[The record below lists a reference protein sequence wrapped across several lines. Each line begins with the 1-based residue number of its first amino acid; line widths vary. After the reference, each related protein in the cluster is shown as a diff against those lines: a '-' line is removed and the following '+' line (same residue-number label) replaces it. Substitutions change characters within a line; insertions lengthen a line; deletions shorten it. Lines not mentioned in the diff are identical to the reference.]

1 MAWRV
6 EFSASAGKEFDRL
19 DKPVKERIRNFIKE
33 KIEPDPRRQGAPMT
47 GDLSGC
53 WKYRIGDYRL
63 VADLED
69 GRLVVLILRARHR
82 KDVYRKR

>member
-53 WKYRIGDYRL
+53 AGSIALAIIGWSPTSRT
-63 VADLED
+63 A
-69 GRLVVLILRARHR
+69 AWWC
-82 KDVYRKR
+82 